1 MPYSTNLKAQ
11 HVWEK
16 ARRVKGKNPNLY
28 RRDAQGNLVYKP
40 AYNRDS
46 PLGWQVDHIWPKSKG
61 GSNARRN
68 LQALQTGANK
78 RKSNK
83 IPRRSRSKPRRTNR
97 R

>member
-1 MPYSTNLKAQ
+1 MPYSTNPKAQ

-28 RRDAQGNLVYKP
+28 RRDAQGNLIYKP

-46 PLGWQVDHIWPKSKG
+46 PMGWQVDHIWPRSKG
-61 GSNARRN
+61 GSDARRN

-83 IPRRSRSKPRRTNR
+83 APIGTKTSVRRRRR

>member
-1 MPYSTNLKAQ
+1 MPYSTNPKAQ
-11 HVWEK
+11 HVWQK

-28 RRDAQGNLVYKP
+28 RRDSQGNLIYKP

-46 PLGWQVDHIWPKSKG
+46 PMGWQVDHIWPQSKG
-61 GSNARRN
+61 GSDARRN

-78 RKSNK
+78 RKSNTT
-83 IPRRSRSKPRRTNR
+83 PRRTKAAFRKR

>member
-1 MPYSTNLKAQ
+1 MPYSTSPKAQ

-28 RRDAQGNLVYKP
+28 RRDAQGNLIYKP
-40 AYNRDS
+40 AYNRNS
-46 PLGWQVDHIWPKSKG
+46 PMGWQVDHIWPRSKG
-61 GSNARRN
+61 GSDARRN

-83 IPRRSRSKPRRTNR
+83 TPRRAKAASRKRRW
-97 R
+97 

>member
-1 MPYSTNLKAQ
+1 MPYSTNPKAQ

-28 RRDAQGNLVYKP
+28 RRDAQGNVIYKP

-46 PLGWQVDHIWPKSKG
+46 PMGWQVDHIWPRSKG
-61 GSNARRN
+61 GSDARRN

-83 IPRRSRSKPRRTNR
+83 TPRRAKTSPRKRGW
-97 R
+97 

>member
-1 MPYSTNLKAQ
+1 MPYSTNPKAQ

-28 RRDAQGNLVYKP
+28 RRDAQGNLIYKP

-46 PLGWQVDHIWPKSKG
+46 PMGWQVDHIWPRSKG
-61 GSNARRN
+61 GSDARRN

-83 IPRRSRSKPRRTNR
+83 TPIRAKASSRKRRW
-97 R
+97 